1 MKNCL
6 SSGTRL
12 FPAGPLDMLRGSKI
26 DGNFLWGTCSK
37 KEKKVKHIGYLDIP
51 GGGQVIVQKE
61 RA

>member
-1 MKNCL
+1 
-6 SSGTRL
+6 
-12 FPAGPLDMLRGSKI
+12 MLRGSI

-51 GGGQVIVQKE
+51 GGGQIIVQKE